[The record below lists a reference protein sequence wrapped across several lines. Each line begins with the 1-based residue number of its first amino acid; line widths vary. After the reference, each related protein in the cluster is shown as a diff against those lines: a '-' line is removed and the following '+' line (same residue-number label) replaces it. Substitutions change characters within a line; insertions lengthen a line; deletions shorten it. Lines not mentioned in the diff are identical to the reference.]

1 MLTEPLF
8 LIVLAIIALAIFLPR
23 GRGGRAWGS
32 ESRHKQQLA
41 ASQAWIDHCA
51 GNYLHMEMICGPAPL
66 GLDSDERAVFVL
78 PGVELLEP
86 RAVRHSRSSCG
97 GPTIR
102 LAKVLSLRLGSGMSQ
117 SESHEELRNIDQGTL
132 VLTTKRL
139 AFMGSLR
146 TINVSLKDIVGVKAY
161 TDGIQLHRER
171 KEQSETYLLGRP
183 LQIVEGS
190 GQGLTVFGPMIV
202 AAIQLAKVFYE
213 NPEEVALARQQAD
226 ALKPKYIEQKP
237 GASPLQYGSL
247 YSS

>member
-32 ESRHKQQLA
+32 ESRHKQQLV

-51 GNYLHMEMICGPAPL
+51 GNYLHMEMICGHVPL
-66 GLDSDERAVFVL
+66 GLDLDEHAVFVL
-78 PGVELLEP
+78 PGVNLLEP
-86 RAVRHSRSSCG
+86 RAIRRSRNYYG

-102 LAKVLSLRLGSGMSQ
+102 LAKGLSLRLGAGV
-117 SESHEELRNIDQGTL
+117 SESESSDDLRNIDRGTL

-146 TINVSLKDIVGVKAY
+146 TTDINLKDIVGMKAY

-171 KEQSETYLLGRP
+171 KERSETYMLSRP

-190 GQGLTVFGPMIV
+190 GQGLTVFGPMV
-202 AAIQLAKVFYE
+202 MAAIQLAKLFYE
-213 NPEEVALARQQAD
+213 NPEEAALARQQAD
-226 ALKPKYIEQKP
+226 TLKPKYIEQKP